1 MSPGFSNK
9 KEPNLLIDESA
20 KGSIGNSDLIST
32 VNTRLVL
39 EAVRTLG
46 PTYRAEV
53 ARRTNLNPATVT
65 GIVTELIGNGTLLEI
80 PAEVEV
86 SGRGRPPQMLQINA
100 DAKYILAIDLEPDR
114 IRIALLNL
122 LLEVR
127 EYRERRINRF
137 SKPERIW
144 QQILGLYG
152 DVSSGVVGNIPL
164 QGVGVSLPGLIDM
177 ENGVMLGSTNMPK
190 MVNVPI
196 REMLEKE
203 FSTPVYLERSMHLA
217 SLYEAWAR
225 VDGFKGS
232 TMVITHRTGI
242 GMSLM
247 RNGEL
252 YLGSRGYDG
261 EIGHTVVDLNGERCE
276 CGSRGCLETIVS
288 AGAICRRVEQM
299 LAKGRCEA
307 IRRACEGGAELHPE
321 LVFRLAKSGD
331 VDCMEIVRE
340 VGRYIGLAV
349 ANMINVLAPDEVLIC
364 GSIDVA
370 DELVLESVS
379 EQIQQRALPQ
389 IRENVVVR
397 LAAAKELSPL
407 LGAAVL
413 VAKRMFELPKLSH
426 A

>member
-1 MSPGFSNK
+1 MAPGVSQS
-9 KEPNLLIDESA
+9 KEAGLLADETV
-20 KGSIGNSDLIST
+20 KGSIGNYDLVST

-46 PTYRAEV
+46 PTYRAAV
-53 ARRTNLNPATVT
+53 ARRTNLNPATIT
-65 GIVTELIGNGTLLEI
+65 GIVNELLENGMLLELAAD
-80 PAEVEV
+80 PEV
-86 SGRGRPPQMLQINA
+86 SGRGRPPQMIQINA
-100 DAKYILAIDLEPDR
+100 NAKNILAIDLEPDR
-114 IRIALLNL
+114 IRVALLNL
-122 LLEVR
+122 MLEVR
-127 EYRERRINRF
+127 EYRERRIDRF
-137 SKPERIW
+137 SKPQRIW
-144 QQILGLYG
+144 QQVQELCQDALN
-152 DVSSGVVGNIPL
+152 SGGGVPL
-164 QGVGVSLPGLIDM
+164 EGVGVSLPGLIDM
-177 ENGVMLGSTNMPK
+177 ENGVLLGSTNMPK

-203 FSTPVYLERSMHLA
+203 FKTPVFLERSMHLA

-261 EIGHTVVDLNGERCE
+261 EIGHTVVDMNGEKCE
-276 CGSRGCLETIVS
+276 CGGHGCLETFVS
-288 AGAICRRVEQM
+288 ASAICKRVEKM
-299 LAKGRCEA
+299 LAKGRCKA
-307 IRRACEGGAELHPE
+307 IRKACDGGAELHPE
-321 LVFRLAKSGD
+321 LVFRLAKAGD
-331 VDCMEIVRE
+331 PDCVEVVRE
-340 VGRYIGLAV
+340 IGRYIGVAV

-379 EQIQQRALPQ
+379 EQIQQRALAR

-413 VAKRMFELPKLSH
+413 VAKRLFELPKLTH

>member
-1 MSPGFSNK
+1 
-9 KEPNLLIDESA
+9 
-20 KGSIGNSDLIST
+20 
-32 VNTRLVL
+32 
-39 EAVRTLG
+39 
-46 PTYRAEV
+46 
-53 ARRTNLNPATVT
+53 
-65 GIVTELIGNGTLLEI
+65 
-80 PAEVEV
+80 
-86 SGRGRPPQMLQINA
+86 
-100 DAKYILAIDLEPDR
+100 
-114 IRIALLNL
+114 
-122 LLEVR
+122 
-127 EYRERRINRF
+127 
-137 SKPERIW
+137 
-144 QQILGLYG
+144 
-152 DVSSGVVGNIPL
+152 
-164 QGVGVSLPGLIDM
+164 
-177 ENGVMLGSTNMPK
+177 

-196 REMLEKE
+196 RQMMEKE

-232 TMVITHRTGI
+232 TMVVTHRTGI

-276 CGSRGCLETIVS
+276 CGAYGCLETFVS
-288 AGAICRRVEQM
+288 AAAICKRVEQLM
-299 LAKGRCEA
+299 AEGRCEA
-307 IRRACEGGAELHPE
+307 IRRACDGGAELHPE
-321 LVFRLAKSGD
+321 LVFRLAKAGD
-331 VDCMEIVRE
+331 IDCVEIVRE
-340 VGRYIGLAV
+340 LGRYIGLAV
-349 ANMINVLAPDEVLIC
+349 ANMINVLSPDEVVIC

-379 EQIQQRALPQ
+379 EQIQKRALPR

>member
-1 MSPGFSNK
+1 MSPASSK
-9 KEPNLLIDESA
+9 KNESPTADDAA

-32 VNTRLVL
+32 VNSRLVL

-53 ARRTNLNPATVT
+53 ARRTNLNPATIT
-65 GIVTELIGNGTLLEI
+65 GIVNELLENGTLLEV
-80 PAEVEV
+80 PAETEV

-100 DAKYILAIDLEPDR
+100 NAKYILAIDLEPDR
-114 IRIALLNL
+114 IRMALLNL
-122 LLEVR
+122 MLEVR
-127 EYRERRINRF
+127 EYRERRVNRF
-137 SKPERIW
+137 SRPERIW
-144 QQILGLYG
+144 QQMLSLCN
-152 DVSSGVVGNIPL
+152 DVCGNAGNPPL
-164 QGVGVSLPGLIDM
+164 QGIGVSLPGLIDM
-177 ENGVMLGSTNMPK
+177 ENGVLLGSTNMPK

-196 REMLEKE
+196 RAMLERE
-203 FSTPVYLERSMHLA
+203 FSAPTYLERSMHLA
-217 SLYEAWAR
+217 SLHEAWAR

-247 RNGEL
+247 RDGEL

-261 EIGHTVVDLNGERCE
+261 EIGHTVVDLNGEKCE
-276 CGSRGCLETIVS
+276 CGGYGCLETFVS
-288 AGAICRRVEQM
+288 AAAICKRVEQM
-299 LAKGRCEA
+299 MAKGRCTA
-307 IRRACEGGAELHPE
+307 IRRARDGGAELHPE
-321 LVFRLAKSGD
+321 LVFRLAKAGD
-331 VDCMEIVRE
+331 ADCIEVVRDI
-340 VGRYIGLAV
+340 GRYIGLAV
-349 ANMINVLAPDEVLIC
+349 ANMINVLAPDEVVIC

-370 DELVLESVS
+370 DELVLESVRD
-379 EQIQQRALPQ
+379 QIQQRALPR